1 MKKEAALEKPLL
13 DSIKEII
20 EHSQKINSGEGYY
33 VEVTAQKCRDLTIAA
48 VKKHQA
54 RVFLTTGLTTCDT
67 CHKDISLYTLEQLPL
82 CSIVLCR
89 DCAIEQDF
97 GKVE

>member
-48 VKKHQA
+48 VKKLQEEINKLSEETDTDS
-54 RVFLTTGLTTCDT
+54 LTA
-67 CHKDISLYTLEQLPL
+67 KQQSLHDYIFVHIRKKIDEIL
-82 CSIVLCR
+82 
-89 DCAIEQDF
+89 
-97 GKVE
+97 GKTK